1 VWFYASLFLLALLG
15 CGIGARCYVLRRRRK
30 MVEVLPEELE
40 EGRALETEHPAPT
53 ILTDSKDSAALR
65 AVADAKSGDNPYLAM
80 AKKNPKKQASR
91 KGSSWEVNDTPREGD
106 DEDTWSEAST
116 PENSDGE
123 SSASGSSEE
132 PMVSPRTALAANALQ
147 QHAQQFSPDL
157 VAAKA
162 LSAHA
167 AGKKRQE
174 SDDSAAS
181 GALQAHAGLFAE
193 RGGSKSSKAREESD
207 DGTASGALQAH
218 AGLFAERG
226 GSKSSKAREES
237 DDGTASGALQA
248 HAGLFAERGGSKSS
262 KAREESDDGTASGA
276 LQAHARLFEGEERE
290 SEAKRLAKGGSLAS
304 KATAQF
310 GPKPR
315 KEAESSESSERDGDA
330 VGSKQSSKQS
340 SKHSKQSS
348 KHSSAADGAD
358 EVR

>member
-1 VWFYASLFLLALLG
+1 
-15 CGIGARCYVLRRRRK
+15 
-30 MVEVLPEELE
+30 
-40 EGRALETEHPAPT
+40 
-53 ILTDSKDSAALR
+53 
-65 AVADAKSGDNPYLAM
+65 M

-218 AGLFAERG
+218 A
-226 GSKSSKAREES
+226 
-237 DDGTASGALQA
+237 
-248 HAGLFAERGGSKSS
+248 
-262 KAREESDDGTASGA
+262 
-276 LQAHARLFEGEERE
+276 RLFEGEERE
-290 SEAKRLAKGGSLAS
+290 SE
-304 KATAQF
+304 
-310 GPKPR
+310 
-315 KEAESSESSERDGDA
+315 
-330 VGSKQSSKQS
+330 
-340 SKHSKQSS
+340 
-348 KHSSAADGAD
+348 
-358 EVR
+358 